1 MFTEK
6 QLDMLREGK
15 IPLQFTGSGMPVFV
29 ANAPIFELML
39 FVRALAKGYM
49 RLYNRAK
56 FLEKIANSNLAQRK
70 SNGAKSR

>member
-15 IPLQFTGSGMPVFV
+15 IPLQFTDSGMPVFA

-49 RLYNRAK
+49 RLYNRVK
-56 FLEKIANSNLAQRK
+56 FLEKIANPNFIQRK
-70 SNGAKSR
+70 ENVS

>member
-15 IPLQFTGSGMPVFV
+15 IPMQFTDSGMPVFA
-29 ANAPIFELML
+29 ANAPIFELKL

-56 FLEKIANSNLAQRK
+56 FLEKIANSNLTQRK
-70 SNGAKSR
+70 EKVS